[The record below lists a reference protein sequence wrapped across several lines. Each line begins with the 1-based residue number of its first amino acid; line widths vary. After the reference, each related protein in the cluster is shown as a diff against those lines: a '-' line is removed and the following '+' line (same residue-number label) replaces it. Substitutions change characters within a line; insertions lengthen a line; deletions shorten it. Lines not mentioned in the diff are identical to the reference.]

1 MERSS
6 SAPAGPVLSDEDYY
20 LPCHGVGDTG
30 HKHRDLYGPW
40 SKDTGEYSSRINQ
53 IIKQAQKYPGP
64 GKYIGHDEWKPV
76 ACQPFPKGTTEYKP
90 LHKGPDPTHYER
102 KDLGQ
107 PIKEP
112 CREPLFLFNA
122 IRQSLSNN
130 KRILYVFFPKVQR
143 RSCFDGDVRRA
154 AKLPAPGQY
163 FAKDLKDTKCFTNKL
178 NPKAIKI
185 TPWDKETVKTIS
197 KKVAVEEIGPGQYKP
212 NWDSCMDRL
221 PNYSVPKEPAAN
233 FLDKAVKEKMIEL
246 KPKQVPLPGPGHYN
260 MQNFPLQKTS
270 RGTYHSQL
278 RGLSR
283 NPASGY
289 L

>member
-30 HKHRDLYGPW
+30 HKHRDLFGPW

-64 GKYIGHDEWKPV
+64 GKYIAHDEWKP
-76 ACQPFPKGTTEYKP
+76 AICQPFAKGKTEYKP

-102 KDLGQ
+102 KGIGE
-107 PIKEP
+107 PSKEP
-112 CREPLFLFNA
+112 GREPLIVCNA
-122 IRQSLSNN
+122 SRQSVSKN
-130 KRILYVFFPKVQR
+130 KRILYGFFPKGQR
-143 RSCFDGDVRRA
+143 RSCFDMDVKRA

-163 FAKDLKDTKCFTNKL
+163 YANDINKTMCFTNKL

-185 TPWDKETVKTIS
+185 TPWDKETQKTIS
-197 KKVAVEEIGPGQYKP
+197 KKVPVEEIGPGQYKP
-212 NWDSCMDRL
+212 SWTSSEERQAT
-221 PNYSVPKEPAAN
+221 YTVPKEPASN
-233 FLDKAVKEKMIEL
+233 FLDKAVKEKMIAL
-246 KPKQVPLPGPGHYN
+246 RPKQVPLPGPGQYPI
-260 MQNFPLQKTS
+260 QNFPLQKTS